1 MNSDA
6 RAESA
11 EIKGASGRREE
22 SGQDL
27 DGKTGSSLQRWVP
40 LGILVLGLAAFF
52 ALDLDEYV
60 SFQTLADNRDWL
72 QMQVADHLLVTA
84 LVYAVIYALV
94 VAFSLPGGAIMTI
107 TGGFLFGTFF
117 GGSVTVIAATIGS
130 VAVFL
135 AARTALGD
143 VLRSRTG
150 GALAR
155 MEEGFKE
162 SAFNYMLVLRL
173 IPIFPFVVVNIVP
186 ALLGV
191 SLRTYF
197 FGTLIGIIPGTFVYA
212 SVGAGV
218 GALFDRGQVPDLG
231 IIFEWSILGPLLG
244 LSALALLPVIHRRFK
259 KKDA

>member
-150 GALAR
+150 GAVRCAVR
-155 MEEGFKE
+155 
-162 SAFNYMLVLRL
+162 A
-173 IPIFPFVVVNIVP
+173 
-186 ALLGV
+186 
-191 SLRTYF
+191 
-197 FGTLIGIIPGTFVYA
+197 A
-212 SVGAGV
+212 S
-218 GALFDRGQVPDLG
+218 
-231 IIFEWSILGPLLG
+231 
-244 LSALALLPVIHRRFK
+244 
-259 KKDA
+259 